1 MMSFAKLSLRHKI
14 LSIALI
20 GAIGFIVYLGFTY
33 KTAQAND
40 RRLSNIQQINFPI
53 LDYTSKAWLKLFA
66 ARTAMQTAIS
76 EGEPDLITEAKGHQK
91 NMNEMLDEIARLEPA
106 YTNQVSAL
114 QKKFETYMNSAES
127 LTRGMIDGNMDMAV
141 MQSSAKNMNQYYQEF
156 TTQLGEFRDTA
167 YADFSQRLQKA
178 NEESNQAVITGLVIG
193 VIVIAILLVAAFM
206 ISNTIASNINR
217 IIHSLAGMATG
228 KGDLTVRLQTKAQ
241 DEVGDLVTQ
250 FNAFITHLQ
259 LMIKVLANLSKGVTD
274 RTEEVRSIARHTEK
288 GIMEQQ
294 AEIQQ
299 VATAVTEM
307 AQTAVEVSKNAGEA
321 SKATDQADHESTNG
335 QNVVSQNISAISN
348 LAEEIEGARQV
359 IQNLAEE
366 VQKIAS
372 ASQDIRSI
380 ADQTNLLALNA
391 AIEAARAGEQGRGFA
406 VVADEVR
413 TLAGRTGQ
421 STNDIEEIIHRL
433 LSGAKQA
440 VDVMERSKERAL
452 HSVTQ
457 SQTTGESLAS
467 ILTSVHTINEMNLLV
482 ASSAEEQSAVAEEVS
497 KNIVRI
503 NEVSDKTVEDAKAT
517 AAATGA
523 LSEQANQLKAIV
535 NEFRV

>member
-1 MMSFAKLSLRHKI
+1 MISFTKLSLRHKI

-20 GAIGFIVYLGFTY
+20 GALGFIAYLGFTY

-40 RRLSNIQQINFPI
+40 LRLRNIQQINFPI

-76 EGEPDLITEAKGHQK
+76 EGEPDLIAEAKGHQK
-91 NMNEMLDEIARLEPA
+91 SMNDMLNEIARLEPTYA
-106 YTNQVSAL
+106 NQVNAL
-114 QKKFETYMNSAES
+114 QQKFETYMSSAET
-127 LTRGMIDGNMDMAV
+127 LTRGMIDGNMDMTS

-156 TTQLGEFRDTA
+156 TGQLGVFRDAA

-178 NEESNQAVITGLVIG
+178 NDESNQAVITGLAIG
-193 VIVIAILLVAAFM
+193 LVVIAILLVAAFM

-241 DEVGDLVTQ
+241 DEVGDLVAQ

-274 RTEEVRSIARHTEK
+274 RTEEVRSIARHTET

-321 SKATDQADHESTNG
+321 SKATDQADQESTTG
-335 QNVVSQNISAISN
+335 QNVVSQNISAISS
-348 LAEEIEGARQV
+348 LAEEIESARLV

-372 ASQDIRSI
+372 ASQDIRAI

-421 STNDIEEIIHRL
+421 STNEIEDIIHRL

-467 ILTSVHTINEMNLLV
+467 ILSSVHTINEMNLLV

-503 NEVSDKTVEDAKAT
+503 NEVSDKTVLDAKAT
-517 AAATGA
+517 AAATSA

>member
-1 MMSFAKLSLRHKI
+1 MMNFAKLSLRHKI

-20 GAIGFIVYLGFTY
+20 GAAGFIVYLGFTY
-33 KTAQAND
+33 KTAQDND
-40 RRLSNIQQINFPI
+40 ARLSNIQHVNFPI

-76 EGEPDLITEAKGHQK
+76 EGEPDLIAEAKGHQK
-91 NMNEMLDEIARLEPA
+91 SMNEMLDEIARLEPA
-106 YTNQVSAL
+106 YASSVSAL
-114 QKKFETYMNSAES
+114 QNKFETYMGSAEA
-127 LTRGMIDGNMDMAV
+127 LTRGMIDGSMDMGA
-141 MQSSAKNMNQYYQEF
+141 MQNAAKDMNQHYNGF
-156 TTQLGEFRDTA
+156 TKQLEVFRDKA
-167 YADFSQRLQKA
+167 YADFSERLQKA

-193 VIVIAILLVAAFM
+193 VIVIAILLAAAFM

-228 KGDLTVRLQTKAQ
+228 KGDLTIRLQTKAQ
-241 DEVGDLVTQ
+241 DEVGDLVAQ

-274 RTEEVRSIARHTEK
+274 RTEEVRSIAQHTEK
-288 GIMEQQ
+288 GIMAQQ

-307 AQTAVEVSKNAGEA
+307 AQTAEEVSKNAGEA
-321 SKATDQADHESTNG
+321 SKATDKADHESTNG
-335 QNVVSQNISAISN
+335 QNVVAQNISAISN

-359 IQNLAEE
+359 IQTLAEE

-421 STNDIEEIIHRL
+421 STNEIEAIINSL

-440 VDVMERSKERAL
+440 VEVMERSKERAL

-503 NEVSDKTVEDAKAT
+503 NEVSDKTVLDAKAT
-517 AAATGA
+517 AKATSA